1 MLFNSAVTP
10 ILLLLL
16 HSCPTMQ
23 MSALKRKPN
32 SPVDFNK
39 RLLNFVLGSRLSELT
54 KQHKHNDSLEVMLEW
69 NLFKC

>member
-1 MLFNSAVTP
+1 
-10 ILLLLL
+10 
-16 HSCPTMQ
+16 MQ
-23 MSALKRKPN
+23 MSALKREPN

-39 RLLNFVLGSRLSELT
+39 RLVNFVLGSRLSELT